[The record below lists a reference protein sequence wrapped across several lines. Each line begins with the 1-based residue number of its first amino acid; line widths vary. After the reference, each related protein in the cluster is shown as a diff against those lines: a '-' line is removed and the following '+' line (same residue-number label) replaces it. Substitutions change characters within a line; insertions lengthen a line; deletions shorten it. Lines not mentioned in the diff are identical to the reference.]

1 MAVYLDTSAASKLV
15 VREVE
20 TSALRRWLRN
30 SSGDVVASDIMRTE
44 LVRATRRV
52 VPAAVVQARAVL
64 DAVTLV
70 AVSSS
75 ILDRAAL
82 LEPMTLRSLDAI
94 HLATVLDLGD
104 DVDAIVTYDHRLAE
118 AALSLGVEVVA
129 PR

>member
-15 VREVE
+15 VGEVE

-64 DAVTLV
+64 DAVTLL